1 MKDMS
6 EIYEDANLRYH
17 AKIQKYPQPVHERL
31 AEMLYN
37 EALTEAIYA
46 CRIADGKAVV

>member
-1 MKDMS
+1 MKGMS
-6 EIYEDANLRYH
+6 EVYEDANLRYH
-17 AKIQKYPQPVHERL
+17 VKIQKYPQPVNERL

-46 CRIADGKAVV
+46 CRMADGKVVV